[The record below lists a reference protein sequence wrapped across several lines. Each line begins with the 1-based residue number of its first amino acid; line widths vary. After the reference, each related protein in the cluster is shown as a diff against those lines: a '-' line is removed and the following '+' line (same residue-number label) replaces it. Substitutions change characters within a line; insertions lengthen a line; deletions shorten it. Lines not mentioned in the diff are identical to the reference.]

1 MESLRENKL
10 LMYAILTSSAVVVL
24 LTTGLSA
31 DLNNTFEIIEFPDDV
46 RRPLTKCIV
55 FLFVVFV
62 SVSKNPDLRSVGRYN
77 FGLFG
82 GPSVFVPVRFDTAK
96 IGLG

>member
-46 RRPLTKCIV
+46 S
-55 FLFVVFV
+55 FLFH
-62 SVSKNPDLRSVGRYN
+62 
-77 FGLFG
+77 LF
-82 GPSVFVPVRFDTAK
+82 F
-96 IGLG
+96 